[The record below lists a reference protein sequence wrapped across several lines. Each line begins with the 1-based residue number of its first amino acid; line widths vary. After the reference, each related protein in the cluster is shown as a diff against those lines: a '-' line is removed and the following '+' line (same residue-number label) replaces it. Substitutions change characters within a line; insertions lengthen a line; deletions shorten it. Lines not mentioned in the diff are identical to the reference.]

1 MKHPSSRELFRYWT
15 ELRGPRPAPQRK
27 EIDPVAVR
35 KVLGDSLILSFDPPT
50 GHPVRLA
57 GTRVCAVFCREIK
70 DAPFLDLWDEE
81 SRPLLRSLLLNTAEE
96 AIGVVAGAV
105 GHTLAEPNVPLEILL
120 LPVATE
126 PSLRGQ
132 LIGILAPLG
141 NHFWIGVT
149 PVEAMTLGAFRLLRP
164 EPPALPPPSG
174 RGMRQLAR
182 FTVYE
187 GGIADKHPAAHGTPS
202 PDPSPA

>member
-27 EIDPVAVR
+27 EIDPAAVR
-35 KVLGDSLILSFDPPT
+35 RVLGDSLILSLDPGT
-50 GHPVRLA
+50 GHPIRLA

-70 DAPFLDLWDEE
+70 DTSFLDLWDEE
-81 SRPLLRSLLLNTAEE
+81 SRPLLRSLLLITAEE

-105 GHTLAEPNVPLEILL
+105 GHTLAEPTVPLEMLL
-120 LPVATE
+120 LPVVTE

-149 PVEAMTLGAFRLLRP
+149 PVEAMTLGAFRILRP
-164 EPPALPPPSG
+164 EPPALARPSA

-182 FTVYE
+182 FTVYD
-187 GGIADKHPAAHGTPS
+187 GGIADKQPVAPGTLA
-202 PDPSPA
+202 PDP